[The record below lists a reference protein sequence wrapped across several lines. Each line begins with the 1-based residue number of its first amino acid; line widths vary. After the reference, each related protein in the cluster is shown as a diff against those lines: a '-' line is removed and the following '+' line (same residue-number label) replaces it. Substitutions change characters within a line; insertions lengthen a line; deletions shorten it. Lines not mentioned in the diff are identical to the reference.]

1 VGVANH
7 VGKIEPNDWRRQ
19 HFLDWLCTIAEDRD
33 PPTVKLLAE
42 KLAISERV
50 LYRWK
55 RDATFLS
62 DWELQYRQTVGSPE
76 KAQRVVEKLY
86 ETAEDRTDPRQVSA
100 AKAYLEAIDAIKPR
114 KVEVTVNKAA
124 KDLSDDD
131 LYRILAERAEQ
142 ELKQRTDA

>member
-1 VGVANH
+1 VGVPNR

-19 HFLDWLCTIAEDRD
+19 HFLDWLCCIAEDRD
-33 PPTVKLLAE
+33 PPTMKALAE
-42 KLAISERV
+42 KLALSYET
-50 LYRWK
+50 LNRWK
-55 RDATFLS
+55 KDADFLT
-62 DWELQYRQTVGSPE
+62 DWESQYRQTVGSPE

-100 AKAYLEAIDAIKPR
+100 AKAYLEAIDAIKPKR
-114 KVEVTVNKAA
+114 VEVTVNKAA

-142 ELKQRTDA
+142 ELKQRSDA